1 MSRKTFSRLTPV
13 LLQKKV
19 YPHFF
24 FFCMRR
30 KSLRVGIGN
39 AGFSRR
45 SAGRVVTPPFFLI
58 GKMASREASL
68 DTLAEEESDE
78 HGSTSRDS
86 SATAVH
92 GGEENTSVVI
102 RKRALTDIFLLPLR
116 VVYGLPRPLRDAITN
131 LKKPFLSGI
140 LDLYSQQVCELLES
154 YEAYNDEKLERERRA
169 EKRSLLIHGSP
180 HRTTGSSQ
188 DGEEVEEEEEEEQ
201 EEDNE
206 RDGDDN
212 DGDWKP
218 KRGTRIAAPPKQVIQ
233 PTQAGKKRHQSDF
246 SFHDIQFP
254 MTRKRG
260 RPRRDTT
267 TTNDSGVESNKRPKD
282 REYALFGTQ
291 HLLRPDAAT
300 TIGDQLNILR
310 RQLTASLLVLETI
323 QAQYDDD
330 SAMASNDRD

>member
-1 MSRKTFSRLTPV
+1 
-13 LLQKKV
+13 
-19 YPHFF
+19 
-24 FFCMRR
+24 
-30 KSLRVGIGN
+30 
-39 AGFSRR
+39 
-45 SAGRVVTPPFFLI
+45 
-58 GKMASREASL
+58 MASREASF
-68 DTLAEEESDE
+68 DALAEEESDE

-92 GGEENTSVVI
+92 GGEENTSAVI

-188 DGEEVEEEEEEEQ
+188 DGEEVEEEEEEEDQ
-201 EEDNE
+201 EEDTE
-206 RDGDDN
+206 CDGDDD
-212 DGDWKP
+212 DGDWQP
-218 KRGTRIAAPPKQVIQ
+218 KRGTRIVAPAKRVIQ
-233 PTQAGKKRHQSDF
+233 SAQAGKKRQKSDF

-254 MTRKRG
+254 LTRKRG

-267 TTNDSGVESNKRPKD
+267 TTNDNGVESNKRPKD

-291 HLLRPDAAT
+291 HLLRPDTAT
-300 TIGDQLNILR
+300 SIGHQLNILR

-330 SAMASNDRD
+330 GTTASNDQD

>member
-1 MSRKTFSRLTPV
+1 
-13 LLQKKV
+13 
-19 YPHFF
+19 
-24 FFCMRR
+24 
-30 KSLRVGIGN
+30 
-39 AGFSRR
+39 
-45 SAGRVVTPPFFLI
+45 
-58 GKMASREASL
+58 MASREASL
-68 DTLAEEESDE
+68 DVLADEESDE

-86 SATAVH
+86 SVTAVH

-180 HRTTGSSQ
+180 RRTTGSSQ
-188 DGEEVEEEEEEEQ
+188 DDEEEEDEDQ
-201 EEDNE
+201 EEASE
-206 RDGDDN
+206 RDGNDDD

-233 PTQAGKKRHQSDF
+233 PAQSGKKRQQSDF

-254 MTRKRG
+254 LTRKRG
-260 RPRRDTT
+260 RPKRDTT
-267 TTNDSGVESNKRPKD
+267 TTNDNGVESNKRPKD
-282 REYALFGTQ
+282 REHALFGAQ

-330 SAMASNDRD
+330 GTTASNDRD